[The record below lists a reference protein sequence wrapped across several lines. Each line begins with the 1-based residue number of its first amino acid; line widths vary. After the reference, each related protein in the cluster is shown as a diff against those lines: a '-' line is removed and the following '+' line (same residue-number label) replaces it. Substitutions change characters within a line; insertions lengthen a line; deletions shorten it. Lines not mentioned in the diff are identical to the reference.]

1 MSQRSSWWTSR
12 FKEKKTELTTTGS
25 NYFIWNR
32 WSLFP
37 WRMHTNTDLFVEYT
51 SFLEKSMQ
59 KMEHEKGHLLND
71 DNNTWLK
78 KIVTFSSNIN
88 SPWYIY
94 KRKYNRS
101 HFEKKIEFIPVM
113 FIHDKFLEYTCI
125 PEFIYND
132 IDNNSC

>member
-12 FKEKKTELTTTGS
+12 FKEKKPELTTTSS

-37 WRMHTNTDLFVEYT
+37 GRMHTNTDLFVEYT

-78 KIVTFSSNIN
+78 KLWHFLQTLIHPDI
-88 SPWYIY
+88 YI
-94 KRKYNRS
+94 KENTTGLIL
-101 HFEKKIEFIPVM
+101 KKKNWI
-113 FIHDKFLEYTCI
+113 YTCTVYTWQV
-125 PEFIYND
+125 FRIYMYTR
-132 IDNNSC
+132 ILQSSTI